1 MDKLGGFIFVLL
13 LSSVFIIPTL
23 TLQSCNSSASSSD
36 PKQDSIFWDFYF
48 GQSRK
53 DFYETCSDLNKQGKV
68 IQGNKNVSVA
78 YLDTTNFKSQ
88 VEVNFYPKFNEK
100 DKIYQMPVRMNYSFW
115 APWNKQLRADSLVAE
130 VITQFEKNEGYT
142 FKSGKDKFGR
152 PKYIYRSGPKSI
164 EVKNE
169 DDYYILVT
177 YENQVF
183 E

>member
-1 MDKLGGFIFVLL
+1 MHKFLGLIFFIS
-13 LSSVFIIPTL
+13 LSSILILPTVG
-23 TLQSCNSSASSSD
+23 LQSCNSAGVSSD
-36 PKQDSIFWDFYF
+36 AKQDSIFWDFHF
-48 GQSRK
+48 GMDRK
-53 DFYETCSDLNKQGKV
+53 EFYEICADLNKQGKV

-88 VEVNFYPKFNEK
+88 VEVNFYPNFNEQ

-130 VITQFEKNEGYT
+130 LVNQFERNEGYT
-142 FKSGKDKFGR
+142 FTSSKDKFGR
-152 PKYIYRSGPKSI
+152 PKYMYRNGPKSI

-169 DDYYILVT
+169 DDYYIMVM
-177 YENQVF
+177 YENKNF